1 MGIAVTSRFAQ
12 TGRLAVLVLAGMCI
26 APKAAAA
33 DQRYALIVTGAAGG
47 SEYAQKY
54 QKWRWSLVRT
64 LREKLEWPAD
74 HIYELSDEGEGRL
87 KATRENVRRA
97 ASELRTRAI
106 DGDLTLVV
114 LIGHGTAD
122 TEEAKFNL
130 VGPDLDV
137 DEWAA
142 VIKPIPGRLVFVN
155 GASGSFPFLAKLAGQ
170 GRIVLTAADS
180 AAQQF
185 ETVFPQ
191 FFVEAIGS
199 DEADL
204 DKNGKVS
211 MLEAFT
217 FSSTRVKNW
226 FEQRGQLATERPLL
240 DDTGDGIGREAD
252 APARGGT
259 LAQVIYLQP
268 DVPRALAANPRL
280 AALTRQRAEAENKLH
295 MLRSNKGNMPA
306 AQYEAELERLLLDLA
321 RLDRQLRSKT

>member
-1 MGIAVTSRFAQ
+1 MNARMPLWVRPVF
-12 TGRLAVLVLAGMCI
+12 LVAAACIVPAG
-26 APKAAAA
+26 PAAAA
-33 DQRYALIVTGAAGG
+33 EQYALIVSGAAGG

-54 QKWRWSLVRT
+54 QRWRASLVRT
-64 LREKLEWPAD
+64 LKDRLEWPAD
-74 HIYELSDEGEGRL
+74 HIHELSDEGAGPN

-97 ASELRTRAI
+97 VSEIRRRAVE
-106 DGDLTLVV
+106 GDLTLVF
-114 LIGHGTAD
+114 LMGHGTAD

-130 VGPDLDV
+130 VGPDLSV

-142 VIKPIPGRLVFVN
+142 LVRTIPGRLVFVN
-155 GASGSFPFLAKLAGQ
+155 GASGSFPFLEKLAGPA
-170 GRIVLTAADS
+170 RIVVTAADS

-211 MLEAFT
+211 LLEAFT
-217 FSSTRVKNW
+217 FTSARVAHW

-240 DDTGDGIGREAD
+240 DDIGDGIGREAG
-252 APARGGT
+252 AASQGGT
-259 LAQVIYLQP
+259 PAQVTYLQP
-268 DVPRALAANPRL
+268 DVPLSLAGNPRL
-280 AALTRQRAEAENKLH
+280 ASLMRQRVAVENALNL
-295 MLRSNKGNMPA
+295 LRANKGSMPEA
-306 AQYEAELERLLLDLA
+306 KYQAELERLLIDLA